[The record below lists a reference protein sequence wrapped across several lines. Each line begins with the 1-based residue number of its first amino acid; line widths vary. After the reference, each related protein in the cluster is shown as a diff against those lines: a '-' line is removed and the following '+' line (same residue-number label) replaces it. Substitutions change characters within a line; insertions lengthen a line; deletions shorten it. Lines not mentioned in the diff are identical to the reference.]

1 LHRHSRIGF
10 RFSGE
15 VAVRQHLL
23 ARNPAKFH
31 GLFDGRSLTACAS
44 FIGPGRSYSA
54 LKAALE
60 KGGFRRT
67 KAYRLIN
74 LGKIEAYQME
84 GQTMVDADS
93 IDRYH

>member
-1 LHRHSRIGF
+1 MGRTIESRAKLTRICSKHR
-10 RFSGE
+10 
-15 VAVRQHLL
+15 
-23 ARNPAKFH
+23 PAKFH